1 MKSKNFLLGGL
12 MVAIMGFMAVGCN
25 ENPTTPDDT
34 GTAPT
39 PPTALQATSLSE
51 TAVGL
56 KWKASTDTGAITYKV
71 SWRVSGSTVDSNSA
85 DVSGG
90 AVTYTVQNL
99 TAGKV
104 YEFNVQAV
112 RSAKLSSKATI
123 TWAGAKRSGNT
134 VSIKMYEKASPNP
147 SGLMLDGTSGA
158 QAVSVAASSG
168 TPPSSVHLVFYAN
181 PAVPDSFEIGPGP
194 AFDEYKS
201 VDKFNKTTI
210 VSDSSYPALSM
221 DSWYPYGSIQAH
233 IAASDTGLAFKF
245 PGTQSDGTGQGFY
258 VRLGETGNYHYARIF
273 IKNNGGK
280 LLQGTS
286 PNRYIEVEVSYQTLA
301 NVEYAKRPVG
311 GYTRANVAATRG
323 H

>member
-25 ENPTTPDDT
+25 ENPTTPGD

-39 PPTALQATSLSE
+39 APTALQATSLSE

-134 VSIKMYEKASPNP
+134 VSIKLYEKASPNP
-147 SGLMLDGTSGA
+147 SGLMLDGSSGA
-158 QAVSVAASSG
+158 QAVSVAASSS
-168 TPPSSVHLVFYAN
+168 TPPSSVHLVVYMN
-181 PAVPDSFEIGPGP
+181 PARPDTFEIGPGP
-194 AFDEYKS
+194 AFDEYKN
-201 VDKFNKTTI
+201 VDKFNATTI

-221 DSWYPYGSIQAH
+221 DSWYPLGSIKSH
-233 IAASDTGLAFKF
+233 IDASAPNLAFTFK
-245 PGTQSDGTGQGFY
+245 GTQTDGTGQGFY
-258 VRLGETGNYHYARIF
+258 VRLGPAGDYHYARIF
-273 IKNNGGK
+273 VKNNGSK
-280 LLQGTS
+280 MLQGTS
-286 PNRYIEVEVSYQTLA
+286 PNRFIEVEVSYQTLA
-301 NVEYAKRPVG
+301 NVEYAKPAVG
-311 GYTRANVAATRG
+311 GYTKGNVGATRG